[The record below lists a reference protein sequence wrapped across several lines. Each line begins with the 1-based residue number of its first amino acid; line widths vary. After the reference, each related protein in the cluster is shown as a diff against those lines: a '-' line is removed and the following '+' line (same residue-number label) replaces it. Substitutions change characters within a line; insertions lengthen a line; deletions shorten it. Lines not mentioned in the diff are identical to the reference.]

1 MAITSLKFFAFLAV
15 IYLLYCLVPRQKRWL
30 VLLGASLFFYV
41 VCGSLRLFVVTLL
54 QILVA
59 YGAAIWTDKQQREGV
74 STKINTAEILTCL
87 AVLFQ
92 IGALLYYKEMNF
104 FVTNGNILLHLLGKE
119 STLSLWQIV
128 APLGISYYTLSYIAY
143 ILDVYWGVVSPQRNF
158 LKSYSLAFTFH
169 GDHLWSD
176 HMVSGDRTGFVCGK
190 QSRLS
195 GLLFWIAAH
204 SVGTFQETG
213 DRGSYGADRTGD
225 LAEILYDTVC

>member
-1 MAITSLKFFAFLAV
+1 MAITSLKFFAFLAI
-15 IYLLYCLVPRQKRWL
+15 IYLLYCLVPRQKRWF

-59 YGAAIWTDKQQREGV
+59 YGAAIRTDKQQREGV
-74 STKINTAEILTCL
+74 STKINTAGILICL

-158 LKSYSLAFTFH
+158 LKF
-169 GDHLWSD
+169 
-176 HMVSGDRTGFVCGK
+176 
-190 QSRLS
+190 
-195 GLLFWIAAH
+195 
-204 SVGTFQETG
+204 
-213 DRGSYGADRTGD
+213 
-225 LAEILYDTVC
+225 

>member
-15 IYLLYCLVPRQKRWL
+15 IYLLYCLVPRQKRWF

-59 YGAAIWTDKQQREGV
+59 YGAAIRTDKQQREGV
-74 STKINTAEILTCL
+74 STKINTAGILTCL

-128 APLGISYYTLSYIAY
+128 APLGISYYTLS
-143 ILDVYWGVVSPQRNF
+143 
-158 LKSYSLAFTFH
+158 
-169 GDHLWSD
+169 
-176 HMVSGDRTGFVCGK
+176 
-190 QSRLS
+190 
-195 GLLFWIAAH
+195 
-204 SVGTFQETG
+204 
-213 DRGSYGADRTGD
+213 
-225 LAEILYDTVC
+225 

>member
-15 IYLLYCLVPRQKRWL
+15 IYLLYCLVPRQKRWF

-59 YGAAIWTDKQQREGV
+59 YGAAIRTDKQQREGV
-74 STKINTAEILTCL
+74 STKINTAGILTCL

-104 FVTNGNILLHLLGKE
+104 FVTNGNVLLHLLGKE

-158 LKSYSLAFTFH
+158 LKFCLFGIYFPI
-169 GDHLWSD
+169 
-176 HMVSGDRTGFVCGK
+176 MISGPITRY
-190 QSRLS
+190 
-195 GLLFWIAAH
+195 
-204 SVGTFQETG
+204 QEI
-213 DRGSYGADRTGD
+213 
-225 LAEILYDTVC
+225 E